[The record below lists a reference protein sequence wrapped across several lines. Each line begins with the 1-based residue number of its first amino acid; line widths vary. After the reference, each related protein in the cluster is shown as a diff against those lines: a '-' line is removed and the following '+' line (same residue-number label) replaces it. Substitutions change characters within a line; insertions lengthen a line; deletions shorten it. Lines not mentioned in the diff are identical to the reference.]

1 MRGNRSFGGQ
11 REVPPRPSE
20 KTDWEGRDIKNY
32 LLLRQQRK
40 GGGASDSKSPRRLR
54 Q

>member
-1 MRGNRSFGGQ
+1 MRGNRSLEAKERF
-11 REVPPRPSE
+11 PRTPSE

-40 GGGASDSKSPRRLR
+40 GAAQAIANRRAD
-54 Q
+54 

>member
-11 REVPPRPSE
+11 RAVPPRPSE
-20 KTDWEGRDIKNY
+20 KTDWEGWDIKNY

-40 GGGASDSKSPRRLR
+40 GAAQAISNRRAD
-54 Q
+54 